1 MKIFFIGLFFC
12 VATYVAC
19 GQNDVTLV
27 VSGEGKDKE
36 EATLNAL
43 RSAIEQTF
51 GTFVSANTKILDD
64 KIVSDEVVSLSSGN
78 IKRYEYIS
86 VENLPNGNTFA
97 TLSAEI
103 AINKLVAFAKSKGS
117 ECEFA
122 GATFGANVKLYK
134 LYVESSKKVLNNLR
148 LQCIELA
155 PFLYDY
161 ELEVG
166 EPQMD
171 GTVEFTVR
179 VLANENT
186 RSFGELIKS
195 TLEALEIDESYAN
208 QLTAMGIKSNAV
220 SFFTGKRKKEIDSVG
235 VTHYYVLYDN
245 QQLHW
250 FLDYQGFGREGF
262 SYKDIPIKKQE
273 IKEKYLVSELWG
285 RDELYG
291 FGSSSIYYQNVSYL
305 ISLNYNKECSSIAN
319 TQNSFLSIMLCLQ
332 TKAFNNFIIKDNLDN
347 EYYTPNEFEYLST
360 ARNENKSK
368 RSWWLAYY
376 NLESESFRY
385 SVADKSTI
393 IRIVCDKEHQI
404 IRRYEDRWE
413 NRFVLN
419 EVIINTDYK
428 SGEECFEVK
437 FKEKIPIESLSQI
450 SKFTV
455 ERRSDKF

>member
-43 RSAIEQTF
+43 RSAVEQTF

-86 VENLPNGNTFA
+86 VEKLPNGNTFA

-122 GATFGANVKLYK
+122 GATFGANVKVYK

-195 TLEALEIDESYAN
+195 TLEALEIDSIYAN
-208 QLTAMGIKSNAV
+208 QLKNMGIETYVV
-220 SFFTGKRKKEIDSVG
+220 SVFTGKREKREERSDYGTIIYYNDKCKYKVSGSRHYDIKDLHDDEVKNKYLCSNVYESKED
-235 VTHYYVLYDN
+235 
-245 QQLHW
+245 HW
-250 FLDYQGFGREGF
+250 FYLLNRGRAFPKFYQ
-262 SYKDIPIKKQE
+262 
-273 IKEKYLVSELWG
+273 EKHENIESCCW
-285 RDELYG
+285 
-291 FGSSSIYYQNVSYL
+291 L
-305 ISLNYNKECSSIAN
+305 ISNLMLL
-319 TQNSFLSIMLCLQ
+319 SFH
-332 TKAFNNFIIKDNLDN
+332 NFIVKDNFDHV
-347 EYYTPNEFEYLST
+347 YTPNGLLNLGAGIHSWFE
-360 ARNENKSK
+360 ND
-368 RSWWLAYY
+368 
-376 NLESESFRY
+376 Y
-385 SVADKSTI
+385 SVFYNVHSADYYYET
-393 IRIVCDKEHQI
+393 R
-404 IRRYEDRWE
+404 EDRYAFADMGFDIE
-413 NRFVLN
+413 DIFIVEDASTFFYKNKLKIIV
-419 EVIINTDYK
+419 INTDYDK
-428 SGEECFEVK
+428 GDECFQVK

-455 ERRSDKF
+455 ERKSDKF